1 MKKNLFIAFE
11 GIDGSGK
18 STQVKLLSDRLKKEG
33 LKVYA
38 TFEPTDS
45 PIGSVIKNIFKHRI
59 EADHRTIAALFVAD
73 RLDHLLNKTNGILKK
88 LEEGYTVISDRY
100 YFSSYAYHGTHMSMD
115 WVIEANSLSADLLRP
130 DLNIYIDISPEVSMK
145 RLNNGRSSTELYET
159 TENLY
164 AVRKKYLEAFE
175 KLKMKEIVF
184 ITDGNRP
191 AELVSKDIWEEV
203 SKKTEL
209 QKSFRQ

>member
-1 MKKNLFIAFE
+1 MKRNFFIVFE
-11 GIDGSGK
+11 GLDGSGK
-18 STQVKLLSDRLKKEG
+18 STQVKLLADKLEKAG
-33 LKVYA
+33 FNVY
-38 TFEPTDS
+38 TTSEPTDS
-45 PIGSVIKNIFKHRI
+45 PVGSLIRNIFQHKL
-59 EADHRTIAALFVAD
+59 EADHRTIAALFAAD

-115 WVIEANSLSADLLRP
+115 WVIDANSLSADLLRP
-130 DLNIYIDISPEVSMK
+130 DLNIYIDISPEISMK

-164 AVRKKYLEAFE
+164 NVRKKYLEAFE
-175 KLKMKEIVF
+175 KLKLKETVF

-191 AELVSKDIWEEV
+191 AELISKDIWEEV
-203 SKKTEL
+203 SKRTEL